1 MPQSSPAKVLSVLEA
16 KLELLPDVFE
26 VGTEASACKCSSR
39 RLQLELLPDVFE
51 VGTEAECA
59 IRVCHMS
66 AGGAAGPLRAR
77 G

>member
-16 KLELLPDVFE
+16 K
-26 VGTEASACKCSSR
+26 
-39 RLQLELLPDVFE
+39 LELLPDVFE